1 MINSTE
7 GVFFAEMAAL
17 SNSGNYR
24 LITLSDG
31 TTSNRVF
38 IGFRLDTGYIYYFVI
53 VGGSTVASHI
63 TSTTSL
69 DFSKVAVK
77 WKANDFA
84 LWINGSEISTDTS
97 GSSFTANTLNTLQMN
112 EGDGSGFEFHGKVKQ
127 LQVFKTALSD
137 SELAT
142 LTT

>member
-1 MINSTE
+1 MLFI
-7 GVFFAEMAAL
+7 EMAAL

-24 LITLSDG
+24 IITLSDG
-31 TTSNRVF
+31 TTSNRVL

-53 VGGSTVASHI
+53 VGGSTVAYHI

-77 WKANDFA
+77 WKTNDFA

-97 GSSFTANTLNTLQMN
+97 GSSFSANTLNTLQNN
-112 EGDGSGFEFHGKVKQ
+112 EGNGSGFEFFGKVKQ
-127 LQVFKTALSD
+127 LQVFETALTD
-137 SELAT
+137 TELAT